1 MDYGYAFFVLC
12 LHSALCSGLRMSSLR
27 CDHSMLSV
35 YDSLASELV
44 GKRGLVKQ
52 HWVGI
57 AGGPGSGKSTLAA
70 AVALRV
76 NELCNAE
83 VAVVLPMDGF
93 HFSRAELRS
102 IAEGSAGKYSFEDLI
117 ARRGSPWTFDAEKI
131 VASLSVA
138 KSLGRA
144 VLPTYSR
151 QLSDPVEG
159 GVELKTT
166 HEIILCEGNYLFNFQ
181 DAKWAGLAP
190 LFDEKW
196 FISCAD
202 FEAQRQRL
210 ISRHLETWSEEKT
223 RIFGPGAEGAARKAD
238 SNDVLNAQFIEQS
251 KSYADRVIVS
261 L

>member
-1 MDYGYAFFVLC
+1 MA
-12 LHSALCSGLRMSSLR
+12 STR
-27 CDHSMLSV
+27 CDSSMLSV
-35 YDSLASELV
+35 YESLASELLA
-44 GKRGLVKQ
+44 KRSLLQGSGKQ

-57 AGGPGSGKSTLAA
+57 AGGPGSGKSTLSA
-70 AVALRV
+70 AVVQRV
-76 NELCNAE
+76 NELCNAD

-93 HFSRAELRS
+93 HYSRAELRA
-102 IAEGSAGKYSFEDLI
+102 IAEGSTGKYSFEDLI

-131 VASLSVA
+131 VTSLSAA

-166 HEIILCEGNYLFNFQ
+166 HEIVLCEGNYLFNFQ

-196 FISCAD
+196 FITCD
-202 FEAQRQRL
+202 FEAQRTRL
-210 ISRHLETWSEEKT
+210 INRHLETWSEEKT
-223 RIFGPGAEGAARKAD
+223 KMFGPGAEGAARKAD

-251 KSYADRVIVS
+251 KPHADRVIVS